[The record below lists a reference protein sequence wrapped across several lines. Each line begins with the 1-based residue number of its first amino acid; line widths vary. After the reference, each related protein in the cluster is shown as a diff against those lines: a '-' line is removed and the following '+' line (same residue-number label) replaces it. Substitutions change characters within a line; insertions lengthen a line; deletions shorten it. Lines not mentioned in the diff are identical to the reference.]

1 MTWSLA
7 RAQVVSIIKG
17 VVPVVKTRGLA
28 SAFKEDPTGSDLAA
42 VGSSRRFWI
51 RTTSGA
57 PEDVTQPL
65 ASRWRVMCDLVVEY
79 PDDVAYTS
87 EIDLAVVDDAT
98 RIIYAL
104 LNGANWDRPTSTI
117 ERIATLDNTLA
128 PFTVEQITGARR
140 LRISL
145 SVRYRQ

>member
-1 MTWSLA
+1 MTWSQA
-7 RAQVVSIIKG
+7 RAQVVSIIEG
-17 VVPVVKTRGLA
+17 VAPVVRVRGLA
-28 SAFKEDPTGSDLAA
+28 DKFREDPTGSDLAA

-79 PDDVAYTS
+79 PDDVASTAAL
-87 EIDLAVVDDAT
+87 DLSVVDDAT

-104 LNGANWDRPTSTI
+104 LNGSNWARPTSTI

-128 PFTVEQITGARR
+128 PFAVEQLTGARR

>member
-1 MTWSLA
+1 MTWLQA
-7 RAQVVSIIKG
+7 RAQVVSIIEG
-17 VVPVVKTRGLA
+17 VAPVVRVRGLA
-28 SAFKEDPTGSDLAA
+28 PSFREDPTGSDLAA

-65 ASRWRVMCDLVVEY
+65 ASRWRVLCDLVVEY
-79 PDDVAYTS
+79 PDDVASTAAL
-87 EIDLAVVDDAT
+87 DLSVVDDAT

-104 LNGANWDRPTSTI
+104 LDGANWARPTSTI

-128 PFTVEQITGARR
+128 PFVVEQLTGARR
-140 LRISL
+140 LRITL

>member
-1 MTWSLA
+1 MTWSQA
-7 RAQVVSIIKG
+7 RAQVVSIIEG
-17 VVPVVKTRGLA
+17 VAPVVRVRGLA
-28 SAFKEDPTGSDLAA
+28 PSFREDPTGSDLAA

-79 PDDVAYTS
+79 PDDVASTAAL
-87 EIDLAVVDDAT
+87 DLSVVDDAT
-98 RIIYAL
+98 RIVYAL
-104 LNGANWDRPTSTI
+104 LNGANWARPTSTI

-128 PFTVEQITGARR
+128 PFVVEQLTGARR

>member
-1 MTWSLA
+1 
-7 RAQVVSIIKG
+7 
-17 VVPVVKTRGLA
+17 
-28 SAFKEDPTGSDLAA
+28 
-42 VGSSRRFWI
+42 
-51 RTTSGA
+51 
-57 PEDVTQPL
+57 
-65 ASRWRVMCDLVVEY
+65 MCDLVVEY

-104 LNGANWDRPTSTI
+104 LDGANWGRPTSTI

-128 PFTVEQITGARR
+128 PFIVEQITGARR

>member
-1 MTWSLA
+1 MTWSQA
-7 RAQVVSIIKG
+7 RAQVVSIIEG
-17 VVPVVKTRGLA
+17 VAPVVRVRGLA
-28 SAFKEDPTGSDLAA
+28 PSFKEDPTGSDLAA

-79 PDDVAYTS
+79 PDDVASTAAL
-87 EIDLAVVDDAT
+87 DLSVVDDAT
-98 RIIYAL
+98 RIVYAL
-104 LNGANWDRPTSTI
+104 LNGANWARPTSTI

-128 PFTVEQITGARR
+128 PFVVEQLTGARR

>member
-1 MTWSLA
+1 MTWLQA
-7 RAQVVSIIKG
+7 RAQVVSIIEG
-17 VVPVVKTRGLA
+17 VAPVVRVRGLA
-28 SAFKEDPTGSDLAA
+28 PSFKEDPTGSDLAA

-65 ASRWRVMCDLVVEY
+65 ASRWRVLCDLVVEY
-79 PDDVAYTS
+79 PDDVASTAAL
-87 EIDLAVVDDAT
+87 DLSVVDDAT

-104 LNGANWDRPTSTI
+104 LDGANWARPTSTI

-128 PFTVEQITGARR
+128 PFVVEQLTGARR
-140 LRISL
+140 LRITL